1 MIADMLS
8 NKNLNPIVT
17 ELFIKG
23 KKVFFLF
30 LLQALICCTKNVRLN
45 STHYFIMKIPSKR
58 ELQQIAFNYLSDID
72 SKDFLNVYKKYTA
85 KSCCFWWLVLLLYHI
100 IKIIWKLIIAFDDK
114 IRDQK
119 LQYDINR
126 IAAKISSLLS
136 GKIDKNEYPTG
147 EGLLPSDQSRI
158 VEQRKFTYSPLVEA
172 LGKQGEPIKVQV
184 KKANRYLES
193 IKSWCSTINNERWNS
208 RKSTMLKGKNGIKEI
223 KKIEKDAAR

>member
-1 MIADMLS
+1 M
-8 NKNLNPIVT
+8 
-17 ELFIKG
+17 
-23 KKVFFLF
+23 F
-30 LLQALICCTKNVRLN
+30 LLQALFCCTKNVRLN
-45 STHYFIMKIPSKR
+45 STHCFIIKIPDKP

-72 SKDFLNVYKKYTA
+72 FKDFLNVYKKYTA
-85 KSCCFWWLVLLLYHI
+85 KSCCFWWLLLLLYHI
-100 IKIIWKLIIAFDDK
+100 IKRIWKLIIAFYNK

-136 GKIDKNEYPTG
+136 GKIDKNEYPAG

-158 VEQRKFTYSPLVEA
+158 VEQGKFTYSPLVEA

-184 KKANRYLES
+184 KKTNRYLES

-208 RKSTMLKGKNGIKEI
+208 RKSTMLK
-223 KKIEKDAAR
+223 R